1 MTAVNPVYVPRNYLL
16 QEAIEL
22 AEEGDYSRI
31 EQLLEL
37 FRDPYVDQAGMEQ
50 FRKRRPEWAREKP
63 GCSML
68 SCSS

>member
-1 MTAVNPVYVPRNYLL
+1 MNRVNPLYVPRNYLL

-22 AEEGDYSRI
+22 AEDGDCSRI
-31 EQLLEL
+31 EELLEV
-37 FRDPYVDQAGMEQ
+37 FRDPYTEKPHREHFAQ
-50 FRKRRPEWAREKP
+50 KRPEWAREKP